1 MNTEPSPAAPSGA
14 GAPQPSKRFDFL
26 PRLPQLFAG
35 TVLLSAVIAVV
46 LTLARPESGRFLRVL
61 VFSESIGL
69 AILAWNLALA
79 RFSPLRQLAPV
90 HNIGLSMLA
99 ATPLGYLSGLALAHW
114 ALGEP
119 VSVFAGDRSRAP
131 DVMMTVLSGGLVA
144 YLFWVRFRLQSER
157 TARAEAQRLATEAQ
171 LRLLR
176 AQLEPHMLFN
186 TLATL
191 RSLVEVDAP
200 RAQRMIDQLITYLRA
215 ALAASRSDTTTL
227 RQEFEQLRAYLEI
240 MALRMGKRL
249 SFGLDLP
256 DDLAALP
263 IPPMLLQPLV
273 ENAIRHG
280 LEPQVGPGSLQVQ
293 ARRCAEG
300 IEISVRDSGL
310 GLAPGAGPALA
321 REDVE
326 AGAVTTAP
334 LGDAEPMASSYGLH
348 HVRER
353 LQALYGAR
361 ASLALEPVA
370 PHGVCATVTIPA

>member
-1 MNTEPSPAAPSGA
+1 MNTESSPAAPSAVGA
-14 GAPQPSKRFDFL
+14 SHPAKRFDFL

-35 TVLLSAVIAVV
+35 TLLLSAVIAVV

-61 VFSESIGL
+61 VFSEFIGL
-69 AILAWNLALA
+69 AILVWNVALA
-79 RFSPLRQLAPV
+79 RFSPLRHLAPSR
-90 HNIGLSMLA
+90 NIGLSMFA

-119 VSVFAGDRSRAP
+119 AGVFVGDRSRAL
-131 DVMMTVLSGGLVA
+131 DVMLTVLSGGLVA
-144 YLFWVRFRLQSER
+144 YLFWVRFRLQRER
-157 TARAEAQRLATEAQ
+157 TARAEALRLAAEAQ

-256 DDLAALP
+256 DDLAALT

-310 GLAPGAGPALA
+310 GLAAGVGLALVSKG
-321 REDVE
+321 VE
-326 AGAVTTAP
+326 AGAATAAP
-334 LGDAEPMASSYGLH
+334 PGGAEPMASSYGLH

-353 LQALYGAR
+353 LRALYGDH

-370 PHGVCATVTIPA
+370 PHGVCATVRIPA